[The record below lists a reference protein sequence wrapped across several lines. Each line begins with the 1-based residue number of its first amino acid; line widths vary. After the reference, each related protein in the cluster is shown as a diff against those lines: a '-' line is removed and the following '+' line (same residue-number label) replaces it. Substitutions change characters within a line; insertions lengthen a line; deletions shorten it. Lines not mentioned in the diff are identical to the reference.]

1 MYLQVIS
8 FKKIT
13 KKKSSR
19 KKNLLSI
26 GNVTDSQNG
35 KLLPCPKSFVTF
47 PPGARALRASI
58 IMPTRQAGKVT
69 RQKKF
74 LLAERMRRAIRN
86 SPAQNGRIASSCGYV
101 GSPSLLL

>member
-1 MYLQVIS
+1 MYHKVMMQIYLPEDVCKKLYKKIYLQVIS

-13 KKKSSR
+13 KKKSSP

-47 PPGARALRASI
+47 PPGARALTSQ
-58 IMPTRQAGKVT
+58 P
-69 RQKKF
+69 
-74 LLAERMRRAIRN
+74 L
-86 SPAQNGRIASSCGYV
+86 P
-101 GSPSLLL
+101 